1 MNTFKKQ
8 NKASGTAHSSDGE
21 AATTTTPSLSSV
33 PVMNNNDDKN
43 ETESTSTTVD
53 SPLISDEK
61 QRPTY
66 HPISSS
72 CQPSIQKSSQL
83 SESTHFDPLISTDN
97 GNLQE
102 LETLLQSTPQKI
114 LPPNESRTISP
125 ATASS
130 NDEFSDLKSMI
141 MNLSHSLLNRMHI
154 IETKIDDHCSQ
165 TRKINQMLTN
175 TILPSLGDITDI
187 IQETSSSNLDPRVR
201 TKLENIRLRVR
212 TTIQHQQTEMK
223 DLMDI

>member
-1 MNTFKKQ
+1 MNTFKKP

-21 AATTTTPSLSSV
+21 AANTNTPSLSSV
-33 PVMNNNDDKN
+33 PLVNNNDDRN
-43 ETESTSTTVD
+43 EMEPTTTTTID
-53 SPLISDEK
+53 SSLIPDEK
-61 QRPTY
+61 QRANY
-66 HPISSS
+66 PIPSS
-72 CQPSIQKSSQL
+72 QQSIQKPSQL

-97 GNLQE
+97 ENLQE
-102 LETLLQSTPQKI
+102 LETLLQSTPQKY

-125 ATASS
+125 SATST
-130 NDEFSDLKSMI
+130 NDEISDLKSMI
-141 MNLSHSLLNRMHI
+141 MNLSQTLLNKMHI

-187 IQETSSSNLDPRVR
+187 IQETSSSNLDARVR
-201 TKLENIRLRVR
+201 TKLENIQVRIR
-212 TTIQHQQTEMK
+212 TTLQHQQTEMK